1 MTPKIEEG
9 SVVEL
14 KSGGPSMTIEDTLG
28 TSARVVWYDEERRDI
43 QRAEIALSALQL
55 VEL

>member
-14 KSGGPSMTIEDTLG
+14 KSGGPWMTIEELTP
-28 TSARVVWYDEERRDI
+28 TSARVVWYDEERRDV
-43 QRAEIALSALQL
+43 QRANIGLPALQL

>member
-1 MTPKIEEG
+1 MTPKIGEG

-14 KSGGPSMTIEDTLG
+14 KSGGPTMAVEDILG

-43 QRAEIALSALQL
+43 QRAEIALVALQL
-55 VEL
+55 VEV